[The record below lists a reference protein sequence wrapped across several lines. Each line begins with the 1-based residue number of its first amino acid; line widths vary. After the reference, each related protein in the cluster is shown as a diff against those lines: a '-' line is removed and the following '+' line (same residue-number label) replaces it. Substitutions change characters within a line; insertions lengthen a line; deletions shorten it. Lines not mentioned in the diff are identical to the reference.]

1 MGKAVIVGFGRQRAQ
16 VARLSKRVMAELGID
31 VEVTIRRH
39 RASREDLHGFAYY
52 FNDKHGLLVFKS
64 CPNEMLD
71 EVVAH
76 ELVHIKQTLDGR
88 LEFDPER
95 QEFKWLGELWDQKR
109 LDEVKYTERPWEA
122 EAYSLGKILA
132 K

>member
-1 MGKAVIVGFGRQRAQ
+1 MGEAVIVGFGRQRAQ

-39 RASREDLHGFAYY
+39 HMTREALHGFAYH
-52 FNDKHGLLVFKS
+52 FNNKHGLLVFKS

-109 LDEVKYTERPWEA
+109 LDEVEYTERPWEA